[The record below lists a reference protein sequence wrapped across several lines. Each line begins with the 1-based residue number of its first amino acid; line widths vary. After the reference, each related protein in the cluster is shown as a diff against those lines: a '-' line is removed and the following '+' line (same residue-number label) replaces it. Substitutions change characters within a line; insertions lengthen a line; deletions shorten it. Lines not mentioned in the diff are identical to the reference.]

1 MRFGHRP
8 ITLDS
13 SLMPTSAETGFDRL
27 APPLQRWLWEQ
38 GWSGLREAQAA
49 ALPLLL
55 DGERDVV
62 IAAATASGKT
72 EAAFLPLLTRLWQ
85 GEGKGLLLYV
95 APMKALINDQHER
108 LGLICERMEL
118 PVTPW
123 HGDVGETQR
132 KRFFA
137 DPRGVVLITPE
148 SLESLLFR
156 RGAELGRIFAGLE
169 AVVVD
174 ELHAFIGDER
184 GRQLQSLLHRLDT
197 AIGRRVRRVGLSA
210 TLGDMGLAAEFL
222 RPGAGSA
229 VAVIVSSAETKHLD
243 LAFKAE
249 LVPPGGEE
257 VVIAAHQAIAT
268 ELFTHLRDANYL
280 IFPNTTGLVEQYAD
294 SLRLLSEA
302 AHVPVSFFP
311 HHGRLGK
318 SERQGTEAALKQ
330 GERPISAICTSTL
343 EMGID
348 IGAIRGVVQ
357 IGAPDTV
364 ASLCQRIGRAGRR
377 GAETARLWQYCLAD
391 EVANKP
397 HADMGGAAGLHPGL
411 IQALAIIRLYL
422 AKWYE
427 PPRSAA
433 LHYST
438 LVQQILALIGERH
451 GVSAADAY
459 RVLCLNGPFDNVN
472 EADFIELLRALNK
485 HGLIMQDA
493 TRLLLH
499 GPLGEKRVN
508 HFTFFAAFPDTAEYR
523 LRHAGKELGTL
534 PLKINHQVGSVVIFA
549 GRRWRMTEID
559 HDKRRGELM
568 PATVGQR
575 PRTRGE
581 GSPVH
586 DRVREEMRVVLVE
599 EDEPAWLDEKARS
612 VLRAARRHY
621 RDLGL
626 RHCAQVIEGNS
637 VNLFLW
643 RGDAVQDALVAL
655 LESRGLKAE
664 NHGICVEIGRVG
676 MPQLSAVIQDIAAT
690 PCPAPDQVLSRKA
703 IGNPEKWDWVLPDRL
718 FYASYASS
726 RLDLAGAHG
735 WCLEWGTSGREAHG
749 PARL

>member
-1 MRFGHRP
+1 
-8 ITLDS
+8 
-13 SLMPTSAETGFDRL
+13 
-27 APPLQRWLWEQ
+27 
-38 GWSGLREAQAA
+38 LREAQAA

-85 GEGKGLLLYV
+85 AEGKREGKGGGVGMVLYV
-95 APMKALINDQHER
+95 APMKALINDQFER
-108 LGLICERMEL
+108 LGLICERLEI

-123 HGDVGETQR
+123 HGDVGESPR

-156 RGAELGRIFAGLE
+156 RGAELSSIFAGLA

-174 ELHAFIGDER
+174 ELHAFIGNER
-184 GRQLQSLLHRLDT
+184 GRQLQSLLHRLEVSL
-197 AIGRRVRRVGLSA
+197 GRRVRRVGLSA

-222 RPGAGSA
+222 RPGAGAA
-229 VAVIVSSAETKHLD
+229 VVVIVSSAEKKRLY
-243 LAFKAE
+243 LAFKAV
-249 LVPPGGEE
+249 LTPPGMED
-257 VVIAAHQAIAT
+257 VITVAHKVIAA
-268 ELFTHLRDANYL
+268 ELFERLRDANYL

-302 AHVPVSFFP
+302 ARVPVSFFP

-318 SERQGTEAALKQ
+318 AERERAEAELKRGDQ
-330 GERPISAICTSTL
+330 PISAICTTTL

-377 GAETARLWQYCLAD
+377 ADDAARLWQYCVVD
-391 EVANKP
+391 ELQANE
-397 HADMGGAAGLHPGL
+397 DCAAGLHAGF

-427 PPRSAA
+427 PPRSGA

-451 GVSAADAY
+451 GISAADAY
-459 RVLCLNGPFDNVN
+459 RTLCWSGPFDTIS
-472 EADFIELLRALNK
+472 EADFIELLRALAV
-485 HGLIMQDA
+485 HGLLMQDA

-508 HFTFFAAFPDTAEYR
+508 HFTFFAAFPDTREYR
-523 LRHAGKELGTL
+523 LLHAGKELGTL
-534 PLKINHQVGSVVIFA
+534 PLKMNHQVGSVVIFA
-549 GRRWRMTEID
+549 GRRWRMAEID
-559 HDKRRGELM
+559 HDKRRVDLM
-568 PATVGQR
+568 PAVVGQR

-581 GSPVH
+581 AGPVH
-586 DRVREEMRVVLVE
+586 DRVRAEMRAVLAGE
-599 EDEPAWLDEKARS
+599 GEHDWLDEKARA
-612 VLRAARRHY
+612 VLYAARKQYHE
-621 RDLGL
+621 LGL
-626 RHCAQVIEGNS
+626 HTRTQVEEGRNVS
-637 VNLFLW
+637 LYLW
-643 RGDAVQDALVAL
+643 HGDAVQDGLVAL
-655 LESRGLKAE
+655 LSRHGLNAE
-664 NHGICVEIGRVG
+664 NHGICIDVSCTNQAR
-676 MPQLSAVIQDIAAT
+676 LTAVLQAIAAA
-690 PCPAPDQVLSRKA
+690 PCPPADQLLNRQN
-703 IGNPEKWDWVLPDRL
+703 IGNPEKWDWALPDRL

-726 RLDLAGAHG
+726 RLDLVGAHA
-735 WCLEWGTSGREAHG
+735 WCVDFFNA
-749 PARL
+749 A

>member
-1 MRFGHRP
+1 MAISG
-8 ITLDS
+8 
-13 SLMPTSAETGFDRL
+13 AAFDRL

-38 GWSGLREAQAA
+38 GWSSLREAQVA

-55 DGERDVV
+55 DGEQDVV

-85 GEGKGLLLYV
+85 GGGKGMVLYV
-95 APMKALINDQHER
+95 APMKALINDQFER
-108 LGLICERMEL
+108 LGLICERLEL
-118 PVTPW
+118 TVTPW
-123 HGDVGETQR
+123 HGDVGESPR

-148 SLESLLFR
+148 SLESLFFR
-156 RGAELGRIFAGLE
+156 RGADLGRIFAALE
-169 AVVVD
+169 AVIVD
-174 ELHAFIGDER
+174 ELHAFIGGER

-222 RPGAGSA
+222 RPGAGAA
-229 VAVIVSSAETKHLD
+229 VAVIVSSAEKKRLD
-243 LAFKAE
+243 LAFKVV
-249 LVPPGGEE
+249 LVPPGTEISVTG
-257 VVIAAHQAIAT
+257 AHQTIAV
-268 ELFTHLRDANYL
+268 ELFARLRDANYL

-302 AHVPVSFFP
+302 ARVPVSFFP

-318 SERQGTEAALKQ
+318 SEREATETELKH
-330 GERPISAICTSTL
+330 GDRPISAICTTTL

-364 ASLCQRIGRAGRR
+364 SSLCQRIGRAGRR
-377 GAETARLWQYCLAD
+377 AGEAARLWQYC
-391 EVANKP
+391 VAEEPRAN
-397 HADMGGAAGLHPGL
+397 MGCAAGLHADF

-427 PPRSAA
+427 PPRSGA

-451 GVSAADAY
+451 GISAADAY
-459 RVLCLNGPFDNVN
+459 RTLCLNGPFENIS
-472 EADFIELLRALNK
+472 ETDFIELLRALAAQ
-485 HGLIMQDA
+485 GLIMQDA

-499 GPLGEKRVN
+499 GSLGEKRVN
-508 HFTFFAAFPDTAEYR
+508 HFTFFAAFQDTQEYR
-523 LRHAGKELGTL
+523 LLYAGKELGTL
-534 PLKINHQVGSVVIFA
+534 PLKMSHQVGSVVIFA
-549 GRRWRMTEID
+549 GRRWRMAEID
-559 HDKRRGELM
+559 HDKRRVELI
-568 PATVGQR
+568 PATVGDR
-575 PRTRGE
+575 PRTRGQ

-586 DRVREEMRVVLVE
+586 DRVRAEMRAVLAS
-599 EDEPAWLDEKARS
+599 EDEPEWLDEKARD

-621 RDLGL
+621 RELGL
-626 RHCAQVIEGNS
+626 SECTQIAEGNS

-643 RGDAVQDALVAL
+643 RGDAVQDGLVAL
-655 LESRGLKAE
+655 LRSRGLAAE
-664 NHGICVEIGRVG
+664 IHGICVEVGRSSV
-676 MPQLSAVIQDIAAT
+676 QRLTAELQEIAAA
-690 PCPAPDQVLSRKA
+690 PCPAPDQVLNRQA

-718 FYASYASS
+718 FHASYASS
-726 RLDLAGAHG
+726 RLDLAGAHAWCSG
-735 WCLEWGTSGREAHG
+735 WVKNAKLGY
-749 PARL
+749 RLASF

>member
-1 MRFGHRP
+1 MS
-8 ITLDS
+8 IS
-13 SLMPTSAETGFDRL
+13 SGVGFHRL

-38 GWSGLREAQAA
+38 GWYGLREAQAA

-55 DGERDVV
+55 DTEQDVV

-85 GEGKGLLLYV
+85 GEGRGLLLYV
-95 APMKALINDQHER
+95 APMKALINDQFER
-108 LGLICERMEL
+108 LGLIGERLEL

-123 HGDVGETQR
+123 HGDVGESPR

-156 RGAELGRIFAGLE
+156 RGADLGHLFARVE

-174 ELHAFIGDER
+174 ELHAFIGGER
-184 GRQLQSLLHRLDT
+184 GRQLQSLLHRLE
-197 AIGRRVRRVGLSA
+197 AALGRRVRRVGLSA
-210 TLGDMGLAAEFL
+210 TLGDMGLAAAFL
-222 RPGAGSA
+222 RPGAGGE
-229 VAVIVSSAETKHLD
+229 VAVIVSSAESRPLD
-243 LAFKAE
+243 LAFKAV
-249 LVPPGGEE
+249 LVPLGGEE
-257 VVIAAHQAIAT
+257 AVTAAHQSIAS
-268 ELFTHLRDANYL
+268 ELFARLRDANYL

-294 SLRLLSEA
+294 SLRVISESA
-302 AHVPVSFFP
+302 RVPVSFFP

-318 SERQGTEAALKQ
+318 LGRQGTEDALKH
-330 GERPISAICTSTL
+330 GERPMSAICTSTL

-377 GAETARLWQYCLAD
+377 GDEPARLWQYCLA
-391 EVANKP
+391 ETT
-397 HADMGGAAGLHPGL
+397 GGTLGAAAGLHPGL
-411 IQALAIIRLYL
+411 VQALAIIRLYL

-427 PPRSAA
+427 PPRSGA

-459 RVLCLNGPFDNVN
+459 RALCLHGPFSNIS
-472 EADFIELLRALNK
+472 ETDFIELLRALNK
-485 HGLIMQDA
+485 HGLIVQDA
-493 TRLLLH
+493 NRLLLH

-523 LRHAGKELGTL
+523 LIHAGKELGTL
-534 PLKINHQVGSVVIFA
+534 PMKTYYQPGIVVIFA
-549 GRRWRMTEID
+549 GRRWRMAEID
-559 HDKRRGELM
+559 HDKRRVELV
-568 PATVGQR
+568 PAAVGQR

-586 DRVREEMRVVLVE
+586 DRVREEMRAVLADNE
-599 EDEPAWLDEKARS
+599 EPGWLDEPARE
-612 VLRAARRHY
+612 VLRAARRQY

-626 RHCAQVIEGNS
+626 SECVLAAEGSS

-643 RGDAVQDALVAL
+643 RGDALQDGLVAL
-655 LESRGLKAE
+655 LRARGLEAE
-664 NHGICVEIGRVG
+664 NYGICVEVRSSSV
-676 MPQLSAVIQDIAAT
+676 PRLTAVLQEIAAA
-690 PCPAPDQVLSRKA
+690 PCPTPDQVLNRQA

-718 FYASYASS
+718 FHASYASS
-726 RLDLAGAHG
+726 RLDLVGAQG
-735 WCLEWGTSGREAHG
+735 WCAEWGENGRL
-749 PARL
+749 PTQF

>member
-1 MRFGHRP
+1 MNSHSALTGSATRP
-8 ITLDS
+8 
-13 SLMPTSAETGFDRL
+13 AFDRL

-38 GWSGLREAQAA
+38 GWSGLREAKEA

-55 DGERDVV
+55 DGEQDVV

-85 GEGKGLLLYV
+85 EKGKDEGKGMVLYV
-95 APMKALINDQHER
+95 APMKALINDQFER
-108 LGLICERMEL
+108 LGLICERLEI

-123 HGDVGETQR
+123 HGDVGEPPR

-174 ELHAFIGDER
+174 ELHAFIGGER
-184 GRQLQSLLHRLDT
+184 GRQLQSLLHRLDA
-197 AIGRRVRRVGLSA
+197 AIGRRVQRVGLSA
-210 TLGDMGLAAEFL
+210 TLGDMRLAAEFL
-222 RPGAGSA
+222 RPGAGA
-229 VAVIVSSAETKHLD
+229 GVAVIVSSAEKKRLD
-243 LAFKAE
+243 LAFKAV
-249 LVPPGGEE
+249 LVPPGTEE
-257 VVIAAHQAIAT
+257 VVTAAHQAIAA
-268 ELFTHLRDANYL
+268 ELFTRLRDANYL

-302 AHVPVSFFP
+302 ARVPVSFFP

-318 SERQGTEAALKQ
+318 AERQTTEAELKR
-330 GERPISAICTSTL
+330 GDRPISAICTTTL

-364 ASLCQRIGRAGRR
+364 SSLCQRIGRAGRR
-377 GAETARLWQYCLAD
+377 AEESARLWQYC
-391 EVANKP
+391 VAEEP
-397 HADMGGAAGLHPGL
+397 HTNMGCAVGLHAGF

-427 PPRSAA
+427 PPRSSA

-451 GVSAADAY
+451 GISAADAY
-459 RVLCLNGPFDNVN
+459 RTLCLRGPFGNIS
-472 EADFIELLRALNK
+472 EADFIELLRALAAQ
-485 HGLIMQDA
+485 GLIMQDA

-508 HFTFFAAFPDTAEYR
+508 HFTFFAAFPDTQEYR
-523 LRHAGKELGTL
+523 LMHAGKELGTL
-534 PLKINHQVGSVVIFA
+534 PLKMNHQVGSVVIFA

-559 HDKRRGELM
+559 HDKRRVELV
-568 PATVGQR
+568 PATVGDR

-586 DRVREEMRVVLVE
+586 DRVRAEMRAVLE
-599 EDEPAWLDEKARS
+599 DADEPEWLDEKAHE
-612 VLRAARRHY
+612 VLRAARQHY

-626 RHCAQVIEGNS
+626 GACTQIAEGNS

-643 RGDAVQDALVAL
+643 RGDAVQDGLVAL
-655 LESRGLKAE
+655 LISHGLKAE
-664 NHGICVEIGRVG
+664 NHGICIEIGRSSLP
-676 MPQLSAVIQDIAAT
+676 MLSAVLQAIAAA
-690 PCPAPDQVLSRKA
+690 PCPQADRILNRQA

-726 RLDLAGAHG
+726 RLDLAGAHS
-735 WCLEWGTSGREAHG
+735 WCVEQFENMSN
-749 PARL
+749 

>member
-1 MRFGHRP
+1 VA
-8 ITLDS
+8 
-13 SLMPTSAETGFDRL
+13 TSTDILAFDRL

-55 DGERDVV
+55 DGEQDVV

-85 GEGKGLLLYV
+85 EGGKSGGKGMVLYV
-95 APMKALINDQHER
+95 APMKALINDQFER
-108 LGLICERMEL
+108 LGLICERL
-118 PVTPW
+118 DIPVTPW
-123 HGDVGETQR
+123 HGDVGAAPR

-169 AVVVD
+169 AVIVD
-174 ELHAFIGDER
+174 ELHAFIGGER
-184 GRQLQSLLHRLDT
+184 GRQLQSLLHRLD
-197 AIGRRVRRVGLSA
+197 AAVGRRVRRVGLSA

-222 RPGAGSA
+222 RPGAGAA
-229 VAVIVSSAETKHLD
+229 VAVIVSSAEKKRLD
-243 LAFKAE
+243 LVFKAV
-249 LVPPGGEE
+249 LVPPGMEE
-257 VVIAAHQAIAT
+257 TLVAAHQAIAA
-268 ELFTHLRDANYL
+268 ELFNRLRDANYL

-302 AHVPVSFFP
+302 ARVPVSFFP

-318 SERQGTEAALKQ
+318 AERQTTEAELKR
-330 GERPISAICTSTL
+330 GDRPISAICTTTL

-364 ASLCQRIGRAGRR
+364 SSLCQRIGRAGRR
-377 GAETARLWQYCLAD
+377 AEESARLWQYC
-391 EVANKP
+391 VAEEPRAN
-397 HADMGGAAGLHPGL
+397 MGCALGLHAGF

-427 PPRSAA
+427 PPRSGA
-433 LHYST
+433 LHTST

-451 GVSAADAY
+451 GISAADAY
-459 RVLCLNGPFDNVN
+459 RTLCLSGPFGNIS
-472 EADFIELLRALNK
+472 EADFIDLLRALAAQ
-485 HGLIMQDA
+485 GLIMQDA

-508 HFTFFAAFPDTAEYR
+508 HFTFFAAFPDTQEYR
-523 LRHAGKELGTL
+523 LMHAGKELGTL
-534 PLKINHQVGSVVIFA
+534 PLKMNHQVGSVVIFA
-549 GRRWRMTEID
+549 GRRWRMAEID
-559 HDKRRGELM
+559 HDKRRVELI
-568 PATVGQR
+568 PATVGDR

-586 DRVREEMRVVLVE
+586 DRVRAEMRAVLAG
-599 EDEPAWLDEKARS
+599 EDEPEWLEEKAS
-612 VLRAARRHY
+612 EVLRAARQHY
-621 RDLGL
+621 RDLDL
-626 RHCAQVIEGNS
+626 NARTYVVEGS
-637 VNLFLW
+637 HINLFLW
-643 RGDAVQDALVAL
+643 HGDAVQDALVAL
-655 LESRGLKAE
+655 LISHGLKAE
-664 NHGICVEIGRVG
+664 NHGICIEIGRSSLP
-676 MPQLSAVIQDIAAT
+676 MLFAVLRAIAAE
-690 PCPAPDQVLSRKA
+690 PCPQVDQILNRQA

-718 FYASYASS
+718 FYASFASS
-726 RLDLAGAHG
+726 RLDLAAAHA
-735 WCLEWGTSGREAHG
+735 WCVAWVKLEDLLGN
-749 PARL
+749 

>member
-1 MRFGHRP
+1 LNPLPALTG
-8 ITLDS
+8 
-13 SLMPTSAETGFDRL
+13 SAISQSFDRL

-85 GEGKGLLLYV
+85 GEGNGILLYV
-95 APMKALINDQHER
+95 APMKALINDQFER
-108 LGLICERMEL
+108 LGLICERLEL
-118 PVTPW
+118 AVTPW
-123 HGDVGETQR
+123 HGDVGQTPR

-137 DPRGVVLITPE
+137 NPRGVVLITPE

-156 RGAELGRIFAGLE
+156 RGAELSQLFADLE

-174 ELHAFIGDER
+174 ELHAFIGGER

-222 RPGAGSA
+222 RPGAGNA
-229 VAVIVSSAETKHLD
+229 VAIIVSSAETKRLD
-243 LAFKAE
+243 LAFKAV

-257 VVIAAHQAIAT
+257 TVTAAHQIIAA
-268 ELFTHLRDANYL
+268 ELFERLRDANYL

-302 AHVPVSFFP
+302 ARVPVSFFP

-318 SERQGTEAALKQ
+318 SERESTEAELKR
-330 GERPISAICTSTL
+330 GDRPISAICTTTL

-348 IGAIRGVVQ
+348 IGAIRGVAQ

-377 GAETARLWQYCLAD
+377 AGEAARLWQYC
-391 EVANKP
+391 VAEEPRAN
-397 HADMGGAAGLHPGL
+397 MGYAAGLHSDF

-422 AKWYE
+422 DKWYE
-427 PPRSAA
+427 PPRSGA
-433 LHYST
+433 LHTST

-451 GVSAADAY
+451 GISAADAY
-459 RVLCLNGPFDNVN
+459 RTLCLSGPFSNIS
-472 EADFIELLRALNK
+472 EADFIELLRALAAQ
-485 HGLIMQDA
+485 GLIMQDA

-499 GPLGEKRVN
+499 GPRGEKRVN
-508 HFTFFAAFPDTAEYR
+508 HFTFFAAFPDTQEYR
-523 LRHAGKELGTL
+523 LLYAGKELGTL

-559 HDKRRGELM
+559 HDKRRVELI
-568 PATVGQR
+568 PAAVGQR

-586 DRVREEMRVVLVE
+586 DRVRAEMRAVLAGD
-599 EDEPAWLDEKARS
+599 DEPEWLDAKARE
-612 VLRAARRHY
+612 VLRSARRHY
-621 RDLGL
+621 RDLAL
-626 RHCAQVIEGNS
+626 SECTQVVEGS
-637 VNLFLW
+637 HINLFLW
-643 RGDAVQDALVAL
+643 RGDAVQDGLVAL
-655 LESRGLKAE
+655 LRAHGLTAE
-664 NHGICVEIGRVG
+664 NYGICVEVGRSNL
-676 MPQLSAVIQDIAAT
+676 PRLTAVLKEIAAE
-690 PCPAPDQVLSRKA
+690 PCPLPEKVLNRQA

-718 FYASYASS
+718 FYASFASS
-726 RLDLAGAHG
+726 RLDLAGAHA
-735 WCLEWGTSGREAHG
+735 WCVEWLKHASN
-749 PARL
+749 

>member
-1 MRFGHRP
+1 
-8 ITLDS
+8 
-13 SLMPTSAETGFDRL
+13 MPATGEAGFLRL

-55 DGERDVV
+55 EGESDVV

-72 EAAFLPLLTRLWQ
+72 EAAFLPLLTRLWL

-95 APMKALINDQHER
+95 APMKALINDQFER

-123 HGDVGETQR
+123 HGDVGETPR

-156 RGAELGRIFAGLE
+156 RGAELGRLFAGLD

-184 GRQLQSLLHRLDT
+184 GCQLQSLLHRLDM
-197 AIGRRVRRVGLSA
+197 ALGRRVRRVGLSA

-222 RPGAGSA
+222 QPGGGAQ
-229 VAVIVSSAETKHLD
+229 VDIIVSSAEIKPLD
-243 LAFKAE
+243 LAFKAV
-249 LVPPGGEE
+249 LVPTGGEE
-257 VVIAAHQAIAT
+257 VVTAAHQSIAV
-268 ELFTHLRDANYL
+268 ELFARLRDANYL

-294 SLRLLSEA
+294 SLRQLSEA
-302 AHVPVSFFP
+302 ARVPVSFFP

-318 SERQGTEAALKQ
+318 SERQDTEAVLKQ
-330 GERPISAICTSTL
+330 GDRPISAICTSTL

-377 GAETARLWQYCLAD
+377 GGEAARLWQYCLA
-391 EVANKP
+391 EVPGASLV
-397 HADMGGAAGLHPGL
+397 GAAALHPGL

-427 PPRSAA
+427 PPRTGA

-438 LVQQILALIGERH
+438 LVQQILALIGERQ

-459 RVLCLNGPFDNVN
+459 RVLCRGGPFAQVS
-472 EADFIELLRALNK
+472 EADFIELLRAM
-485 HGLIMQDA
+485 HQQGLIMQDSS
-493 TRLLLH
+493 RLLLH

-523 LRHAGKELGTL
+523 LIHAGKELGTL
-534 PLKINHQVGSVVIFA
+534 PMKTYYQPGIVVIFA
-549 GRRWRMTEID
+549 GRRWRMAEID
-559 HDKRRGELM
+559 HDKRRVELV

-586 DRVREEMRVVLVE
+586 DRVREEMRAVLTGNE
-599 EDEPAWLDEKARS
+599 ESDWLDEPARE
-612 VLRAARRHY
+612 VLRAARRQY
-621 RDLGL
+621 RHLGL
-626 RHCAQVIEGNS
+626 GESVLVAEGSS
-637 VNLFLW
+637 VNVFLW
-643 RGDAVQDALVAL
+643 RGDALQDGLVAL
-655 LESRGLKAE
+655 LRSRGLAAE
-664 NHGICVEIGRVG
+664 NQGICVEVSRCSV
-676 MPQLSAVIQDIAAT
+676 PRLTAALQEIAAA
-690 PCPAPDQVLSRKA
+690 PCPSPDRVLNRQA

-718 FYASYASS
+718 FHASYASS

-735 WCLEWGTSGREAHG
+735 WCAEWGNSGRG
-749 PARL
+749 PTLS